1 MNRPLRCLAVMLMLM
16 GRDVQAQRAPATV
29 RRVTVE
35 PNVALEVLDWGGTG
49 RPVVLLAG
57 LGSDAHVYDK
67 FAPKLATDYH
77 VYGITRRGFG
87 ASSSPASGYTADRLG
102 DDVLAVLD
110 SLALVRPVLVGHSL
124 AGEELSSVGSRRPER
139 VAGLVYLE
147 AGHAYAYY
155 DSTRGN
161 FAIDLADLQRKLDRL
176 WPGAGLGTRELGELL
191 QQLIATDLPRMER
204 DLRDT
209 QKALA
214 TAPAQSSRPV
224 NSGPRS
230 PVEAIMAGGQ
240 KYTRIP
246 VPSLAI
252 YALPRQ
258 LPPVQLDAAQRAALQ
273 AADSAIAAQ
282 ASAFEKG
289 VPTARVV
296 RLPNATHAVFLSNEA
311 DVLREIRA
319 FVGTLS
325 PLEKQPK

>member
-1 MNRPLRCLAVMLMLM
+1 MSRPFVWLGVTLMLMLI
-16 GRDVQAQRAPATV
+16 GSDVHAQNARAAV
-29 RRVTVE
+29 RRITVE
-35 PNVALEVLDWGGTG
+35 PNVTLEVLDWGGTG

-57 LGSDAHVYDK
+57 LGNDAHVYDK

-87 ASSSPASGYTADRLG
+87 ASSSPALGYTADRLG

-110 SLALVRPVLVGHSL
+110 SLALVRPVLVGHSV

-139 VAGLVYLE
+139 IAGLVYLE

-161 FAIDLADLQRKLDRL
+161 FAIDLADMQRKLDQL
-176 WPGAGLGTRELGELL
+176 WPGAGLGTRDLGDLL

-204 DLRDT
+204 DLRDV
-209 QKALA
+209 QKAVA
-214 TAPAQSSRPV
+214 SAPVQPSRPIKP
-224 NSGPRS
+224 GPVS
-230 PVEAIMAGGQ
+230 PSELIMMGGQ
-240 KYTRIP
+240 KYRNIP
-246 VPSLAI
+246 APSLAI
-252 YALPRQ
+252 YAFPRQ
-258 LPPVQLDAAQRAALQ
+258 LPPVQLDAAQRAALL

-282 ASAFEKG
+282 ANAFERG

-311 DVLREIRA
+311 DVLREMRA
-319 FVGTLS
+319 FIGAL
-325 PLEKQPK
+325 PPM